1 MNSQAIPLGKEV
13 EYSQAL
19 DRDLLKPVPRSN
31 YRELITD
38 LVPAFEGADVWNCYE
53 INCLDKNGIP
63 RTFWLE
69 FSLPQ
74 NTPAIPESKS
84 LKLYLGSM
92 FAHKFQS
99 KAELVQEIESSI
111 EKVCGGKPE
120 DINLV
125 EPTNWS
131 SLLHSDRNTTSIDS
145 LVSAGFKGIK
155 CGQEKV
161 SEILTYHSFRAI
173 CPVTS
178 QPDFASV
185 VVSYSGTQISPN
197 SLASYFFSQ
206 RLNSG
211 FHEYWS
217 EKIFNDISKAGEFAS
232 LKVQLFFARRG
243 GIAINPYRQ
252 TPDFYLSIP
261 SPTFNR

>member
-1 MNSQAIPLGKEV
+1 MNSQAIPLGKDLDYPQV
-13 EYSQAL
+13 L
-19 DRDLLKPVPRSN
+19 DRELLKAVPRDS
-31 YRELITD
+31 YRELIPD
-38 LVPAFEGADVWNCYE
+38 SLSSFEGADVWNCYE

-92 FAHKFQS
+92 FGHKFQS

-111 EKVCGGKPE
+111 EKVCGGKP
-120 DINLV
+120 DYINLI
-125 EPTNWS
+125 EPSNWS
-131 SLLHSDRNTTSIDS
+131 SLLQSDRNTTSIDS
-145 LVSAGFKGIK
+145 LVSSDSKEIN
-155 CGQEKV
+155 CSPEKV
-161 SEILTYHSFRAI
+161 SEILTYHSFRAV

-185 VVSYSGTQISPN
+185 VVSYSGTKISPN

-217 EKIFNDISKAGEFAS
+217 EKIFNDISKAGEFGS

-252 TPDFYLSIP
+252 TSGFYLSIP